1 MNLPMKEKQT
11 HRHKIQTCG
20 CQEARGVREP
30 WMDWGIW
37 VSRCKLL
44 HRVDKQQGPTTQH
57 RELYLIIN
65 HNYKKNVYIY
75 E

>member
-1 MNLPMKEKQT
+1 MNLPMKQKQT
-11 HRHKIQTCG
+11 QRHKIQTCG
-20 CQEARGVREP
+20 FQEARGVREP
-30 WMDWGIW
+30 WTGGFGLADANYYTEWINN
-37 VSRCKLL
+37 
-44 HRVDKQQGPTTQH
+44 RVLPVLQH